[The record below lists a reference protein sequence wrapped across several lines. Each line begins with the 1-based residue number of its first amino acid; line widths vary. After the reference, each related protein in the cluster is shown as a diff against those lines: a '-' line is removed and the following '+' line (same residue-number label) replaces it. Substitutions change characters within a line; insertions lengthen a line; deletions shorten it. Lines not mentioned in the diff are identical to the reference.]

1 MEPCLRLV
9 RLLLA
14 VALLAC
20 AGGRALAQAD
30 AGLAAAVQAMADA
43 QLPTAARVEVSVG
56 ELDPRLR
63 LAPCGRIEPFVPPG
77 QRLWGRS
84 KVGLRCTDGVARWTV
99 YLPVTVKV
107 WGTGLVA
114 RAALASGST
123 LSPADLA
130 QAEVDLAEEPSA
142 ALVDAQAL
150 VGRQLARPL
159 QPGQALRAVHLRPRQ
174 WFAAGETVQIRA
186 GGSGFFIAA
195 TGQALTPGLEGQPV
209 RVRTEGGRVLT
220 GEAVGDRRVE
230 VPL

>member
-1 MEPCLRLV
+1 MEPCLRPF
-9 RLLLA
+9 RPALA
-14 VALLAC
+14 AALLVAAGAAC
-20 AGGRALAQAD
+20 AQAEP
-30 AGLAAAVQAMADA
+30 GLAATVQAMADA
-43 QLPTAARVEVSVG
+43 QLPHRARVEVAVG

-63 LAPCGRIEPFVPPG
+63 LAPCHRIEPFVPPG

-84 KVGLRCTDGVARWTV
+84 KIGLRCADGARWTV

-107 WGTGLVA
+107 FGTALVA
-114 RAALASGST
+114 RTALPAGAT
-123 LSPADLA
+123 LGDADTA

-142 ALVDAQAL
+142 ALVDAQAV

-186 GGSGFFIAA
+186 GGSGFSIAA

-209 RVRTEGGRVLT
+209 RVRTESGRVLT
-220 GEAVGDRRVE
+220 GEAVGERRVE

>member
-1 MEPCLRLV
+1 MEPSLRLV
-9 RLLLA
+9 RAALAAAVPLLA
-14 VALLAC
+14 AGTAC
-20 AGGRALAQAD
+20 AQAD
-30 AGLAAAVQAMADA
+30 PGLAATVQAMADA
-43 QLPTAARVEVSVG
+43 QLPNTARVEVTLG

-63 LAPCGRIEPFVPPG
+63 LAPCNRIDPFVPPG

-84 KVGLRCTDGVARWTV
+84 KVGLRCADGARWTV

-107 WGTGLVA
+107 FGTALVA
-114 RAALASGST
+114 RAALPAGAT
-123 LSPADLA
+123 LAGTDFA
-130 QAEVDLAEEPSA
+130 QAEVDLAEDPSA

-209 RVRTEGGRVLT
+209 RVRTESGRVLT
-220 GEAVGDRRVE
+220 GEAVGERRVE
-230 VPL
+230 VSL

>member
-1 MEPCLRLV
+1 MEPSLRLV
-9 RLLLA
+9 HAALAAAVPLLA
-14 VALLAC
+14 AGTAC
-20 AGGRALAQAD
+20 AQAD
-30 AGLAAAVQAMADA
+30 PGLAATVQAMADA
-43 QLPTAARVEVSVG
+43 QLPNTARVEVTLG

-63 LAPCGRIEPFVPPG
+63 LAPCNRIDPFVPPG

-84 KVGLRCTDGVARWTV
+84 KVGLRCTDGARWTV

-107 WGTGLVA
+107 FGTALVA
-114 RAALASGST
+114 RAALPAGAT
-123 LSPADLA
+123 LAAADLA
-130 QAEVDLAEEPSA
+130 QAEVDLAEDPSA
-142 ALVDAQAL
+142 ALVDAQAF

-209 RVRTEGGRVLT
+209 RVRTESGRVLT
-220 GEAVGDRRVE
+220 GEAVGERRVE
-230 VPL
+230 VSL